1 MNINKY
7 TEDNINTNDERIKV
21 IDDYNIKTRSNAF
34 KQDLFFDDEN
44 HDYNKF
50 FVNYHKTMSY
60 SSNAKIKDDS
70 EKLNKKNYYLNNS
83 LENNNNNFNNNK
95 ESLSQEKF
103 IRTSPNLFSIQN
115 MKMIRNKY
123 LKPIHKDIKN
133 FKIHKYNTNC
143 LGKNSRIFSSTK
155 PSYFSKTFYE
165 NCNDLSN
172 PKYFLYKLINKQKTS
187 AIKTY
192 FQNKMLNEF
201 YKNNI
206 IIKNHK
212 QNNET
217 NTINNNSNST
227 EKKKKHHNL
236 LTIENIFSQRKTLN
250 HYLKPYFNRNEKY
263 NKNLKSSLSK
273 KKYTINEIKFPLYN
287 NLTKKDRVI
296 NDNNDHLIEKVFKNQ
311 TLSNFNNKYTFKY
324 KTSSSVKKENIK
336 NLFSLLKKY
345 KNSDRDKQSAFN
357 KYNSLN
363 SKRKFFKF

>member
-1 MNINKY
+1 MNIDKY
-7 TEDNINTNDERIKV
+7 TENNINTNDERIKV
-21 IDDYNIKTRSNAF
+21 IDDYNIKSKSNKF

-44 HDYNKF
+44 HDYNRF
-50 FVNYHKTMSY
+50 FVNYHKTISY

-70 EKLNKKNYYLNNS
+70 EQLNNKNYYLNYS
-83 LENNNNNFNNNK
+83 LENNKNCINNNK
-95 ESLSQEKF
+95 ESLSHGKIIQ
-103 IRTSPNLFSIQN
+103 TSPNLFSIQN
-115 MKMIRNKY
+115 VKMIRNKY
-123 LKPIHKDIKN
+123 LTPIHKDIKN
-133 FKIHKYNTNC
+133 FKIHKYNSNC

-155 PSYFSKTFYE
+155 PRFFSRTFHE
-165 NCNDLSN
+165 NYNDLSN
-172 PKYFLYKLINKQKTS
+172 PKNILYKLINKQKTS

-192 FQNKMLNEF
+192 FQNKMLNQF
-201 YKNNI
+201 YKNNV
-206 IIKNHK
+206 IIKNHTHS
-212 QNNET
+212 NDT

-236 LTIENIFSQRKTLN
+236 LTIENIFSQRRTLN
-250 HYLKPYFNRNEKY
+250 NYLKPYFNHNENY

-287 NLTKKDRVI
+287 NLIKKDRVI

-345 KNSDRDKQSAFN
+345 KNSDRDKQTAFN
-357 KYNSLN
+357 KYNSLK

>member
-1 MNINKY
+1 MNSDKFV
-7 TEDNINTNDERIKV
+7 EDNINLNDERIKV
-21 IDDYNIKTRSNAF
+21 IDDYNIKSKSNSF

-50 FVNYHKTMSY
+50 FVNYHKTISY
-60 SSNAKIKDDS
+60 SSNAKINDDS
-70 EKLNKKNYYLNNS
+70 EQKNKKNYYLNNS
-83 LENNNNNFNNNK
+83 LENNKNYIISINK
-95 ESLSQEKF
+95 GSFSDDKF

-115 MKMIRNKY
+115 VKMMRNKY
-123 LKPIHKDIKN
+123 LAPIHKDIKN
-133 FKIHKYNTNC
+133 VKIHKYNTNY
-143 LGKNSRIFSSTK
+143 LGKNTRIFSSTN
-155 PSYFSKTFYE
+155 PSFFSKTFYE
-165 NCNDLSN
+165 KCNNLSN
-172 PKYFLYKLINKQKTS
+172 PKKILYKLINKQKAS

-201 YKNNI
+201 YNNKI
-206 IIKNHK
+206 IIKNHTLS
-212 QNNET
+212 NDT
-217 NTINNNSNST
+217 NIISSNST

-250 HYLKPYFNRNEKY
+250 NYLKPYFNHNENY

-287 NLTKKDRVI
+287 NLIKKDRVI
-296 NDNNDHLIEKVFKNQ
+296 NDNNGHLLEKIFKNQ

-324 KTSSSVKKENIK
+324 KTSSSIKKENIK

-345 KNSDRDKQSAFN
+345 KNSDRDKQTAFN

-363 SKRKFFKF
+363 NKRKFFKF